1 MDFKQLVIP
10 ILARLIGDLAE
21 EALSAAI
28 EAARRIAQY
37 PSILTN
43 SQRKRQLI
51 KELKSNMPNLKA
63 SVLNLLAE
71 LAVSAMKQ
79 EALAGQTVS

>member
-1 MDFKQLVIP
+1 MDFQQLVMP

-21 EALSAAI
+21 EALTAAI
-28 EAARRIAQY
+28 EAARRIALN
-37 PSILTN
+37 PSILSN

-51 KELKSNMPNLKA
+51 KELKSNLPNLKA
-63 SVLNLLAE
+63 SVINLLAE

-79 EALAGQTVS
+79 EALIGQA